1 MEEPALMIQ
10 WLPPHLR
17 ELLPPART
25 STTPTLYFSAPE
37 AIQGQAEPRSDIYS
51 LGAIL
56 YLLLVGSPPGESALR
71 TRGRLRIPR
80 DLSWRVGPHVIDCMM
95 MALSIEPS
103 ERFQSAGAMAEAL
116 YNPLFRLPQKESR
129 GRRAP
134 ASTQSTV
141 HATNATEA
149 TSDTSDTRD
158 TSDTSDTNATNATDI
173 TPKKEAAPPWFKQL
187 QRVILGQQQHKI
199 MAAAIIESPLR
210 VQPDQS
216 FALRLHIVGRDEPTT
231 GPGARQGDHPA
242 GLSGLVHGNTAL
254 IEIRSVLYHGFAY
267 LVQQPTVTIP
277 TLDYVA
283 DSRIPTL
290 PLSATPA

>member
-56 YLLLVGSPPGESALR
+56 CLLLVGSPPGESALR

-116 YNPLFRLPQKESR
+116 YNPLFRRPQTVKLNTGMLPAITFERLKESQ
-129 GRRAP
+129 GRQAP
-134 ASTQSTV
+134 ASTQPIV
-141 HATNATEA
+141 EATNPPQP
-149 TSDTSDTRD
+149 TSNI
-158 TSDTSDTNATNATDI
+158 SDTNATDT

-187 QRVILGQQQHKI
+187 QRTILGQQQRKI

-216 FALRLHIVGRDEPTT
+216 FALRLHIVGRDEPTPA
-231 GPGARQGDHPA
+231 PGARQGDHPA
-242 GLSGLVHGNTAL
+242 GLSSLVHGNTAL
-254 IEIRSVLYHGFAY
+254 IEIRSGLYQIFPY
-267 LVQQPTVTIP
+267 LFSQTTITIP
-277 TLDYVA
+277 PQP
-283 DSRIPTL
+283 S
-290 PLSATPA
+290 LSTV